1 MSIDFSDNAK
11 MNKFKFFENNICQ
24 INTPNGR
31 LYYKWSLKN
40 RKEGFYYIGY
50 ATFNWNSIN
59 CEKCNVEYGCININ
73 YNKDN
78 NTDYHMNKYYNRP
91 ITLPNGKIYVKPV
104 LQKFSGN
111 FCIGCFMS
119 AHNPIECTEFAPKPS
134 KEKNNGKKQHPLSY
148 WIHK

>member
-11 MNKFKFFENNICQ
+11 MIKFKFFENSICQ
-24 INTPNGR
+24 MNTPNGKQ
-31 LYYKWSLKN
+31 YYKWSLKN
-40 RKEGFYYIGY
+40 KREGFYYIGY

-78 NTDYHMNKYYNRP
+78 LMNKS
-91 ITLPNGKIYVKPV
+91 IILPNGKMYIKPV
-104 LQKFSGN
+104 LQKFSEN

-119 AHNPIECTEFAPKPS
+119 AHNPIECKDFTFKPS
-134 KEKNNGKKQHPLSY
+134 KEKNNSKKQHPLSY
-148 WIHK
+148 WVH